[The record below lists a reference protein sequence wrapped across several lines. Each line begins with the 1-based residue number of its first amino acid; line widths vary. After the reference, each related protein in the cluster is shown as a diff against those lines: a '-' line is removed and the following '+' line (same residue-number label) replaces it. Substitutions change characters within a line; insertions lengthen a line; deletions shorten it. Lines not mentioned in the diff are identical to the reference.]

1 MSDRAIVLVVNKEKI
16 LVDLLVRSLDG
27 EDLAMF
33 GAASVAEAT
42 RLFEQ
47 HRPDLIIV
55 DPTVAGGFEFM
66 DQVRSGLKPARIVAL
81 VDSDEVRE
89 RVVDVGVELTLD
101 KAAGL
106 DGLVG
111 AIRSSLSDGTAVRL
125 GGGGDLTR
133 ILVVD
138 DEEGMRATLVDY
150 LGSCGYRVF
159 AARDGREAVEF
170 VANDPLLR
178 LVLLDV
184 SMPRMGGLEA
194 LRQIMMGPAHPDV
207 IMMTAVTDREI
218 AKQTLSI
225 GAFDYVLKPF
235 DLNSMEASI
244 VACLGYSDYHKR
256 PWWKRLVRRTA

>member
-1 MSDRAIVLVVNKEKI
+1 
-16 LVDLLVRSLDG
+16 
-27 EDLAMF
+27 MF
-33 GAASVAEAT
+33 GAASVVEAT

-66 DQVRSGLKPARIVAL
+66 DQVRSGLKPPRIVAL
-81 VDSDEVRE
+81 VDSDEDRE
-89 RVVDVGVELTLD
+89 RVKSAGVELTLD

-106 DGLVG
+106 DGLVD
-111 AIRSSLSDGTAVRL
+111 AIRSSLSGSLAVQV
-125 GGGGDLTR
+125 GGNSTR
-133 ILVVD
+133 ILVAD
-138 DEEGMRATLVDY
+138 DEEGMRTLLVDY
-150 LGSCGYRVF
+150 LSSSGYQAF

-170 VANDPLLR
+170 VADDPLVR

-194 LRQIMMGPAHPDV
+194 LRQIMMGPVHPDV

-218 AKQTLSI
+218 AKQTLNL

-244 VACLGYSDYHKR
+244 VACLGYADYHKR
-256 PWWKRLVRRTA
+256 PWWKRLVRRSA

>member
-1 MSDRAIVLVVNKEKI
+1 MSDRAIVLVVNREKI
-16 LVDLLVRSLDG
+16 LVDLLVRSLEG

-33 GAASVAEAT
+33 GAASVVEAT

-81 VDSDEVRE
+81 VDSDEDRE
-89 RVVDVGVELTLD
+89 RVKGAGVELILD

-111 AIRSSLSDGTAVRL
+111 AIRSSLSGGLAVQL
-125 GGGGDLTR
+125 GGDTSTR

-138 DEEGMRATLVDY
+138 DEEGMRTMLVDY
-150 LGSCGYRVF
+150 LGSSGYQVF

-170 VANDPLLR
+170 VADDPSVR

-194 LRQIMMGPAHPDV
+194 LRQIMAGPAHPDV

-218 AKQTLSI
+218 AKQTLNL

-235 DLNSMEASI
+235 DLSSMEASI
-244 VACLGYSDYHKR
+244 VACLGYADYHKR
-256 PWWKRLVRRTA
+256 PWWKRLVRQSA